1 MPMVSASHAPRHS
14 SPPPTGR
21 RERHRAETRDRI
33 FRAALRLFAERG
45 FLETTVEDITEA
57 ADVGKGTFFNYFPT
71 KEHVLATLGAERI
84 AAVER
89 ALERAKKGPVMPA
102 LQDLATSLAGQSD
115 DSAALL
121 RAIYA
126 AHASCAPV
134 RAELQKRLQTGRRL
148 LAQIFDLA
156 RKRGE
161 VRRDRSSAELARLT
175 QIILLGVSFAW
186 ALNPDSSLRGTAE
199 DVWDLF
205 FSSLR
210 ADEERRR
217 ITASRSGSRT

>member
-1 MPMVSASHAPRHS
+1 
-14 SPPPTGR
+14 
-21 RERHRAETRDRI
+21 
-33 FRAALRLFAERG
+33 
-45 FLETTVEDITEA
+45 
-57 ADVGKGTFFNYFPT
+57 
-71 KEHVLATLGAERI
+71 
-84 AAVER
+84 
-89 ALERAKKGPVMPA
+89 MPA
-102 LQDLATSLAGQSD
+102 LQELATNLAGQSN

-199 DVWDLF
+199 DIWDLF
-205 FSSLR
+205 LSNLR
-210 ADEERRR
+210 ADEKHRSITTSRRR
-217 ITASRSGSRT
+217 SRT